1 MSASPVDGTVV
12 LGVMSRSRDALKG
25 KAQSWDM
32 VALSSGISSRRR
44 KDGLDLCD
52 LWPPISATETPS
64 LSQQDRLRLP
74 KGG

>member
-44 KDGLDLCD
+44 KDGLDL
-52 LWPPISATETPS
+52 WPPISATETPS